1 MSQNRFF
8 FNPFEFLR
16 RFGRNK
22 VQIFIFLSIQAMKMD
37 VVLKPFLAPL
47 ILATQDL
54 YNSLFLKTSEKSSK
68 ISQRIAETKEV
79 KAALE
84 NFKKGARKVYKR
96 AADKL
101 GEDSVI
107 FIELFGQGLN
117 YFNHIK
123 MENSYLIIGNLRDGV
138 KKYVVELGAD
148 MQLLMDGCYTE
159 FDNAR
164 LLQSGLA
171 SSIRGNKPLY
181 DKFLDQMIL
190 QLDVNRLTISLD
202 DNTNYAENYFYFDE
216 TVLYVPSHH
225 KGKDKKV
232 PLVVGV
238 DPDSQIDSGASFGL
252 GQKVSI
258 YNPSDDDAYYFA
270 ARTADEIMPVSCL
283 CIKKGETVVLT
294 AEQLGCP
301 INKYLIIGN
310 RSIENLVVV
319 KILIE

>member
-1 MSQNRFF
+1 MSANRFF

-16 RFGRNK
+16 KFGRNK
-22 VQIFIFLSIQAMKMD
+22 VQIFIFLHIQAMKME
-37 VVLKPFLAPL
+37 VALNPFLAPL
-47 ILATQDL
+47 ILATQTL
-54 YNSLFLKTSEKSSK
+54 YDSLFSKTSEKSSK
-68 ISQRIAETKEV
+68 TGQRIAETKEV
-79 KAALE
+79 KAAIK
-84 NFKKGARKVYKR
+84 NFKIGMRKVYKR

-107 FIELFGQGLN
+107 FIELFSQGLN
-117 YFNHIK
+117 YYNRVK
-123 MENSYLIIGNLRDGV
+123 MENAYLIIGTLKDGV
-138 KKYVVELGAD
+138 KKYVTELGVD
-148 MQLLMDGCYTE
+148 MQTLMDGCYAD

-164 LLQSGLA
+164 ILQSGLA

-190 QLDVNRLTISLD
+190 QLDVNRLTISLE
-202 DNTNYAENYFYFDE
+202 NNSNPAENYFYFDE

-225 KGKDKKV
+225 KGKDDKV

-238 DPDSQIDSGASFGL
+238 DPASQMDSGASFGL

-283 CIKKGETVVLT
+283 FIKKGETVVLT

-301 INKYLIIGN
+301 ENKYLIIGN
-310 RSIENLVVV
+310 RSLKNLLVV